1 MGLLFRSLPVKDNI
15 MTTVVD
21 LWDLEMFERRNTCW
35 SGLGAAA
42 GVEAGEGG
50 EGSSLKT
57 LGSSTATMLTGSDV
71 AKVGMEGIIELCSSR
86 PKPAAGEG
94 AAARSPTPPRFG
106 ELLETLSITG
116 LSLPPPFGLMSI

>member
-1 MGLLFRSLPVKDNI
+1 MK
-15 MTTVVD
+15 TVVD
-21 LWDLEMFERRNTCW
+21 LRDPEMFERRNTCW

-57 LGSSTATMLTGSDV
+57 LGSSTATMLTGSDA
-71 AKVGMEGIIELCSSR
+71 AKVGNGMEGIIELCSSR

-116 LSLPPPFGLMSI
+116 LSLPPSLAGRLHEM